1 MEYSVSWSN
10 YMRTKPGL
18 STGARAESA
27 QNNKCITHIT
37 VHSAACNGGPHCCH
51 HGPALVK
58 ILERENNKYTQYT
71 QPFRIE

>member
-1 MEYSVSWSN
+1 
-10 YMRTKPGL
+10 MRTKPGL

-51 HGPALVK
+51 HGPALAN
-58 ILERENNKYTQYT
+58 ILGRENQRQYK